1 MALLASVMECSALYI
16 VFLSGERHLAVNHC
30 SSMAWQ
36 KSAVHSAPLQ
46 FANRERSAVIKANKK
61 IFTILYRLTLPGSLL
76 LVFSALLIRVG
87 VLADPQTPLDK
98 FFPVV
103 VFGIG
108 LAVSA
113 FFRRS
118 RLFFALLVMAL
129 AQSAFAWVLPRLS
142 VDSAGIVANA
152 IAILL
157 PLNLL
162 VLAFL
167 RERGIVSP
175 AGRRRLA
182 MVALQVMS
190 VAILCMPAMAQ
201 IAAQLR
207 RAFIPLIFSQW
218 SELSQP
224 ALLAF
229 VLAIAIMIVLLL
241 RRYKAVESSLLWSA
255 VAALI
260 ALRTAGTSHLD
271 GVYFAAGGLALI
283 VALIETSYAMAYLDE
298 LTQLPS
304 RRSLNEA
311 LLKLGETYSIA
322 MLDVDHFKKFND
334 SYGHESGDQALRLVA
349 SRLSHITGGGKAY
362 RYGGEEFAI
371 VFPNKSSEEVFVF
384 LDRMRRVIEQSV
396 FTVRGAD
403 RRRKGKSGIGRGAK
417 KQTNVTVSVGLAA
430 TNGDKLA
437 PAEVL
442 RMADQALYK
451 AKAKGRNCTITAKL
465 SKSAAAVQ
473 QPSMRVLSVS

>member
-1 MALLASVMECSALYI
+1 MI
-16 VFLSGERHLAVNHC
+16 KVN
-30 SSMAWQ
+30 
-36 KSAVHSAPLQ
+36 
-46 FANRERSAVIKANKK
+46 RK

-87 VLADPQTPLDK
+87 VLADPQSPLVK
-98 FFPVV
+98 FFPVT

-129 AQSAFAWVLPRLS
+129 SQSAFAWVMPRLS
-142 VDSAGIVANA
+142 VDSARIVANGV
-152 IAILL
+152 AILL

-162 VLAFL
+162 VLSFL
-167 RERGIVSP
+167 RERGIISP

-182 MVALQVMS
+182 MVTLQVMS
-190 VAILCMPAMAQ
+190 VAILCMPAVAH

-218 SELSQP
+218 SRLSQP

-229 VLAIAIMIVLLL
+229 FLAMAVMTVLLL
-241 RRYKAVESSLLWSA
+241 RRYKAVESSLLWSV
-255 VAALI
+255 VAAFI
-260 ALRTAGTSHLD
+260 ALRATGTSHLD

-311 LLKLGETYSIA
+311 LLKLGDTYSIA

-371 VFPNKSSEEVFVF
+371 VFPNKSSEEVFVY

-417 KQTNVTVSVGLAA
+417 KQTNVTVSIGLAA

-442 RMADQALYK
+442 RMTDQALYK

-465 SKSAAAVQ
+465 SKSASAVQ

>member
-1 MALLASVMECSALYI
+1 MI
-16 VFLSGERHLAVNHC
+16 KVN
-30 SSMAWQ
+30 
-36 KSAVHSAPLQ
+36 
-46 FANRERSAVIKANKK
+46 RK

-87 VLADPQTPLDK
+87 VLADPQAPLVK
-98 FFPVV
+98 FLPVA
-103 VFGIG
+103 VFGVG
-108 LAVSA
+108 LALSA

-118 RLFFALLVMAL
+118 RLFFALLAL
-129 AQSAFAWVLPRLS
+129 TLAHSAFAWVMPHL
-142 VDSAGIVANA
+142 SAGSAKITASA

-167 RERGIVSP
+167 RERGIISP

-182 MVALQVMS
+182 MVALQVMG
-190 VAILCMPAMAQ
+190 VAILCMPAVAQ
-201 IAAQLR
+201 IAAQLT
-207 RAFIPLIFSQW
+207 RAFIPPIFSQW
-218 SELSQP
+218 SGLSQP

-229 VLAIAIMIVLLL
+229 ILAIAVMTVLLL
-241 RRYKAVESSLLWSA
+241 RRYKAVESSLLWSV
-255 VAALI
+255 VAAFI
-260 ALRTAGTSHLD
+260 ALRAAGISHLD

-334 SYGHESGDQALRLVA
+334 SYGHESGDQALKLVA

-371 VFPNKSSEEVFVF
+371 VFPNKSSEEVFVY

-403 RRRKGKSGIGRGAK
+403 RRRKGKSGIGRGSK
-417 KQTNVTVSVGLAA
+417 KQTNVTVSIGLAA

-451 AKAKGRNCTITAKL
+451 AKAKGRNCTITARL
-465 SKSAAAVQ
+465 SKSAVSVQ

>member
-1 MALLASVMECSALYI
+1 LA
-16 VFLSGERHLAVNHC
+16 AVCGSFSTPFNLHT
-30 SSMAWQ
+30 
-36 KSAVHSAPLQ
+36 
-46 FANRERSAVIKANKK
+46 RELGAVIKVNRK

-76 LVFSALLIRVG
+76 LFFSALLIRVG
-87 VLADPQTPLDK
+87 VLADPQTSLVK
-98 FFPVV
+98 FLPVL

-108 LAVSA
+108 LLLSA

-118 RLFFALLVMAL
+118 RLFFALLVLAL
-129 AQSAFAWVLPRLS
+129 SQSAFAWIMPRLS
-142 VDSAGIVANA
+142 ADSARIVANA

-167 RERGIVSP
+167 RERGIISP

-190 VAILCMPAMAQ
+190 VAILCMPAVAH
-201 IAAQLR
+201 IAAQMN

-218 SELSQP
+218 SRMSQP

-229 VLAIAIMIVLLL
+229 LLAMATMTILLL
-241 RRYKAVESSLLWSA
+241 RRYKAVESSLLWSV
-255 VAALI
+255 VAAFI
-260 ALRTAGTSHLD
+260 ALRASSTSHLD

-349 SRLSHITGGGKAY
+349 SRLAHITGGGKAY

-371 VFPNKSSEEVFVF
+371 VFPNKTSDEVFVY

-417 KQTNVTVSVGLAA
+417 KQTNVTVSIGLAT

-465 SKSAAAVQ
+465 SKSPVSVQ
-473 QPSMRVLSVS
+473 PLRTAMSI

>member
-1 MALLASVMECSALYI
+1 VESA
-16 VFLSGERHLAVNHC
+16 
-30 SSMAWQ
+30 
-36 KSAVHSAPLQ
+36 K
-46 FANRERSAVIKANKK
+46 
-61 IFTILYRLTLPGSLL
+61 
-76 LVFSALLIRVG
+76 
-87 VLADPQTPLDK
+87 
-98 FFPVV
+98 
-103 VFGIG
+103 
-108 LAVSA
+108 
-113 FFRRS
+113 
-118 RLFFALLVMAL
+118 
-129 AQSAFAWVLPRLS
+129 
-142 VDSAGIVANA
+142 IVANA

-167 RERGIVSP
+167 RERGIISP

-190 VAILCMPAMAQ
+190 VAILCMPAVAH

-218 SELSQP
+218 SRLSQP

-229 VLAIAIMIVLLL
+229 ILAVAVMTVLLL
-241 RRYKAVESSLLWSA
+241 RRYKAVESSLLWSV
-255 VAALI
+255 VAAFV
-260 ALRTAGTSHLD
+260 ALRVAGTSHLD

-371 VFPNKSSEEVFVF
+371 VFPNKSSEEVFVY
-384 LDRMRRVIEQSV
+384 LDRMRRVIEQSA

-403 RRRKGKSGIGRGAK
+403 RRRKGKSAIGRGAK
-417 KQTNVTVSVGLAA
+417 KQTNVTVSIGLAA

-465 SKSAAAVQ
+465 SKSAVSVQ
-473 QPSMRVLSVS
+473 QPNMRVLSVS

>member
-1 MALLASVMECSALYI
+1 LI
-16 VFLSGERHLAVNHC
+16 KVN
-30 SSMAWQ
+30 
-36 KSAVHSAPLQ
+36 
-46 FANRERSAVIKANKK
+46 RK
-61 IFTILYRLTLPGSLL
+61 IFTILYRLMLPGSLL

-87 VLADPQTPLDK
+87 VLADPKAPIVQYLPI
-98 FFPVV
+98 V
-103 VFGIG
+103 VFGVG
-108 LAVSA
+108 LALSA

-118 RLFFALLVMAL
+118 RLFFALLALTL
-129 AQSAFAWVLPRLS
+129 AQSAFAWVMPHLS
-142 VDSAGIVANA
+142 AVSRTITANA

-182 MVALQVMS
+182 IVALQVMG
-190 VAILCMPAMAQ
+190 VAILCMPAVAQ

-207 RAFIPLIFSQW
+207 RPFVPLVFSQW
-218 SELSQP
+218 SGLSQP

-229 VLAIAIMIVLLL
+229 ILATAVMMVLLL
-241 RRYKAVESSLLWSA
+241 RRYKAVESSLLWSLVGA
-255 VAALI
+255 FI
-260 ALRTAGTSHLD
+260 ALREVGTSHLD
-271 GVYFAAGGLALI
+271 GIYFAAGGLALI

-371 VFPNKSSEEVFVF
+371 VFPNKASEEVFVY
-384 LDRMRRVIEQSV
+384 LDRMRRVIEQSA

-403 RRRKGKSGIGRGAK
+403 RRRKGKSAIGRGSK
-417 KQTNVTVSVGLAA
+417 KQTNVTVSIGLAA

-465 SKSAAAVQ
+465 SKSASAVQ
-473 QPSMRVLSVS
+473 EPNMRVLSVS

>member
-1 MALLASVMECSALYI
+1 M
-16 VFLSGERHLAVNHC
+16 
-30 SSMAWQ
+30 
-36 KSAVHSAPLQ
+36 
-46 FANRERSAVIKANKK
+46 IKANQK
-61 IFTILYRLTLPGSLL
+61 IFKILYRLLLPGSLL
-76 LVFSALLIRVG
+76 LIFSALLIRVG
-87 VLADPQTPLDK
+87 VLADAHSTIVRFL
-98 FFPVV
+98 PVV
-103 VFGIG
+103 VFGVG
-108 LAVSA
+108 LALSA

-118 RLFFALLVMAL
+118 RLFFALLALTL
-129 AQSAFAWVLPRLS
+129 AQSTFTWVMPLISPN
-142 VDSAGIVANA
+142 SAQITANA

-167 RERGIVSP
+167 RERGIISP

-182 MVALQVMS
+182 MVALQVMA
-190 VAILCMPAMAQ
+190 VAILSMPGLAQ
-201 IAAQLR
+201 IAVQLK
-207 RAFIPLIFSQW
+207 RAFIPPVFSDW
-218 SELSQP
+218 SGLSQP

-229 VLAIAIMIVLLL
+229 ILAIAVITVMLV
-241 RRYKAVESSLLWSA
+241 RRYKAVESSLLWSV
-255 VAALI
+255 VAAFI
-260 ALRTAGTSHLD
+260 AMREAGTSQLD

-304 RRSLNEA
+304 RRAMNEA
-311 LLKLGETYSIA
+311 LLKLGESYSIA

-349 SRLSHITGGGKAY
+349 SRLAHITGGGKAY

-371 VFPNKSSEEVFVF
+371 VFPNKPSEEVFVY

-396 FTVRGAD
+396 FTVRGTD
-403 RRRKGKSGIGRGAK
+403 RRKKGKSGIGRGSK
-417 KQTNVTVSVGLAA
+417 KQTNVTVSIGLAS
-430 TNGDKLA
+430 TNGDRLT
-437 PAEVL
+437 PTEVL

-465 SKSAAAVQ
+465 SKSPHGAQ
-473 QPSMRVLSVS
+473 QPSLRALSVS

>member
-1 MALLASVMECSALYI
+1 MI
-16 VFLSGERHLAVNHC
+16 KVN
-30 SSMAWQ
+30 
-36 KSAVHSAPLQ
+36 
-46 FANRERSAVIKANKK
+46 RK
-61 IFTILYRLTLPGSLL
+61 IFKILYRLTLPGSLL

-87 VLADPQTPLDK
+87 VLADPQAPLVK
-98 FFPVV
+98 FFPVA

-108 LAVSA
+108 LALSA

-118 RLFFALLVMAL
+118 RLFFALLALAL
-129 AQSAFAWVLPRLS
+129 AQTAFAWVMPHLTPG
-142 VDSAGIVANA
+142 SARIIANA

-167 RERGIVSP
+167 RERGIISP

-182 MVALQVMS
+182 IVVLQVMG
-190 VAILCMPAMAQ
+190 VAILCMPAVAH

-207 RAFIPLIFSQW
+207 RQFVPLIFSNW
-218 SELSQP
+218 SGLAQP
-224 ALLAF
+224 ALVMFILAT
-229 VLAIAIMIVLLL
+229 AIIMIPLV
-241 RRYKAVESSLLWSA
+241 RRYKAVESSLLWSLL
-255 VAALI
+255 AAFI
-260 ALRTAGTSHLD
+260 ALRAASTSHLD
-271 GVYFAAGGLALI
+271 RVYFAAGGLALI

-304 RRSLNEA
+304 RRALNEA
-311 LLKLGETYSIA
+311 LLKLGESYSIA
-322 MLDVDHFKKFND
+322 MVDVDHFKKFND

-349 SRLSHITGGGKAY
+349 SRLAHITGGGKAY

-384 LDRMRRVIEQSV
+384 LDRMRHVIEQSV
-396 FTVRGAD
+396 FTVRGKD
-403 RRRKGKSGIGRGAK
+403 RRRKGKTGIGRGGK
-417 KQTNVTVSVGLAA
+417 KQTNVTVSIGLAA

-465 SKSAAAVQ
+465 SKSPNVVQ
-473 QPSMRVLSVS
+473 QPNMRVLSVS

>member
-1 MALLASVMECSALYI
+1 MAKPAVSFGTRFNLQTREC
-16 VFLSGERHLAVNHC
+16 G
-30 SSMAWQ
+30 
-36 KSAVHSAPLQ
+36 
-46 FANRERSAVIKANKK
+46 AVIKVNRK

-76 LVFSALLIRVG
+76 LFFSALLIRVG
-87 VLADPQTPLDK
+87 VLADPQTPLVK
-98 FFPVV
+98 FFPVA

-108 LAVSA
+108 LVVSA

-118 RLFFALLVMAL
+118 RLFFALLVLAL
-129 AQSAFAWVLPRLS
+129 AQSAFAWVMPRLS
-142 VDSAGIVANA
+142 AESARIVANA

-167 RERGIVSP
+167 RERGIISP

-190 VAILCMPAMAQ
+190 VAILCMPAVAYV
-201 IAAQLR
+201 AAQLN
-207 RAFIPLIFSQW
+207 RAFIPLLFSQW
-218 SELSQP
+218 SRMSQP
-224 ALLAF
+224 ALLSF
-229 VLAIAIMIVLLL
+229 MLAIAVMTVLLL
-241 RRYKAVESSLLWSA
+241 RRYKAVESSLLWSM
-255 VAALI
+255 VAAFI
-260 ALRTAGTSHLD
+260 ALRAASTSHLD
-271 GVYFAAGGLALI
+271 GVYFASGGLALI

-304 RRSLNEA
+304 RRSLNDA
-311 LLKLGETYSIA
+311 LLKLGDTYSIA

-371 VFPNKSSEEVFVF
+371 VFPNKTSEEVFVY

-417 KQTNVTVSVGLAA
+417 KQTNVTISIGLAA

-465 SKSAAAVQ
+465 SKSSGSVQ
-473 QPSMRVLSVS
+473 QLRTAMSI

>member
-1 MALLASVMECSALYI
+1 
-16 VFLSGERHLAVNHC
+16 
-30 SSMAWQ
+30 
-36 KSAVHSAPLQ
+36 
-46 FANRERSAVIKANKK
+46 VIKVNAK
-61 IFTILYRLTLPGSLL
+61 IFKIIYRLTLPGSLL
-76 LVFSALLIRVG
+76 LVTSALLIKVG
-87 VLADPQTPLDK
+87 VLADPAAPQVK

-108 LAVSA
+108 LGLSA

-118 RLFFALLVMAL
+118 RLFFALLTLAL
-129 AQSAFAWVLPRLS
+129 ARAAFAWIIPHLSGPR
-142 VDSAGIVANA
+142 AQIVTNA
-152 IAILL
+152 LAIFV

-162 VLAFL
+162 ALAFL
-167 RERGIVSP
+167 KERGIISP
-175 AGRRRLA
+175 AGRKRI
-182 MVALQVMS
+182 
-190 VAILCMPAMAQ
+190 AILAGEGLATLVLCIPALRQ
-201 IAAQLR
+201 VSAQLG
-207 RAFIPLIFSQW
+207 RAFAPLALSNW
-218 SELSQP
+218 SRLSQP

-229 VLAIAIMIVLLL
+229 VLAIGIMTVLLL
-241 RRYKAVESSLLWSA
+241 RRYKAVESSLLWSV
-255 VAALI
+255 VAAFI
-260 ALRTAGTSHLD
+260 ALRVAGSSHLD

-311 LLKLGETYSIA
+311 LLKLGDTYSIA

-371 VFPNKSSEEVFVF
+371 VFPNKSSEEVFVY

-417 KQTNVTVSVGLAA
+417 KQTNVTVSIGLAA

-465 SKSAAAVQ
+465 SKSAVSVQ
-473 QPSMRVLSVS
+473 PLRTAMSI

>member
-1 MALLASVMECSALYI
+1 MI
-16 VFLSGERHLAVNHC
+16 KVN
-30 SSMAWQ
+30 
-36 KSAVHSAPLQ
+36 
-46 FANRERSAVIKANKK
+46 RK

-87 VLADPQTPLDK
+87 VLADPQAPIVQYL
-98 FFPVV
+98 PVV
-103 VFGIG
+103 VFGVG

-118 RLFFALLVMAL
+118 RLFFALLALTL
-129 AQSAFAWVLPRLS
+129 AQSAFAWVMPHLS
-142 VDSAGIVANA
+142 ADSTKITANA

-167 RERGIVSP
+167 RERGIISP

-182 MVALQVMS
+182 IVALQVMS
-190 VAILCMPAMAQ
+190 VAILCMPAVAQ

-207 RAFIPLIFSQW
+207 RAFIPLVFSQW
-218 SELSQP
+218 SGLSQP

-229 VLAIAIMIVLLL
+229 ILSTGVIMVLLL
-241 RRYKAVESSLLWSA
+241 RRYKAVESSLLWSL
-255 VAALI
+255 VAAFI
-260 ALRTAGTSHLD
+260 ALRAAGTSHLD

-349 SRLSHITGGGKAY
+349 SRLSHISGGGKAY

-371 VFPNKSSEEVFVF
+371 VFPNKSSEEVFVY

-403 RRRKGKSGIGRGAK
+403 RRRKGKSAIGRGSK

-451 AKAKGRNCTITAKL
+451 AKAKGRNCTVTAKL
-465 SKSAAAVQ
+465 SKSASSVQ

>member
-1 MALLASVMECSALYI
+1 MI
-16 VFLSGERHLAVNHC
+16 KVN
-30 SSMAWQ
+30 
-36 KSAVHSAPLQ
+36 
-46 FANRERSAVIKANKK
+46 RK

-87 VLADPQTPLDK
+87 VLADPQAPLVK
-98 FFPVV
+98 FLPAT

-108 LAVSA
+108 LALSA

-118 RLFFALLVMAL
+118 RLFFALLALAL
-129 AQSAFAWVLPRLS
+129 AQSTLAWVMPRVS
-142 VDSAGIVANA
+142 ADSARIVANA

-167 RERGIVSP
+167 RERGIISP

-190 VAILCMPAMAQ
+190 VAILCMPAVAQ

-218 SELSQP
+218 SGLSQP

-229 VLAIAIMIVLLL
+229 ILAIAVMTVLLL
-241 RRYKAVESSLLWSA
+241 RRYKAVESSLLWS
-255 VAALI
+255 VIAAFI
-260 ALRTAGTSHLD
+260 ALRAANASHLD
-271 GVYFAAGGLALI
+271 GVYFAAGGLALV

-311 LLKLGETYSIA
+311 LLKLGDTYSIA

-349 SRLSHITGGGKAY
+349 SRLAHITGGGKAY

-371 VFPNKSSEEVFVF
+371 VFPNKSSEEVFVY

-403 RRRKGKSGIGRGAK
+403 RRRKGKSGIGRGSK
-417 KQTNVTVSVGLAA
+417 KQTNVTVSIGLAA

-465 SKSAAAVQ
+465 SKSASAVQ
-473 QPSMRVLSVS
+473 QPSMRIMSVS